1 MPTSSPFSTRAVLFD
16 LDGTLLD
23 TALDMVRSL
32 NLLLQEE
39 GVQTVEPSIARQYV
53 SDGTKALVKLGF
65 GEQQSTEE
73 FERRCA
79 RYLTIYEENLC
90 VDTDFFE
97 GMAETLEFLEEH
109 DILWGIVTNKP
120 EFLTN
125 PLLKAMKL
133 DVRASVVLS
142 GDSLPQRKPHPQPLF
157 HAAGEIN
164 LLTTEC
170 IYVGDAERDIVAGN
184 RAGMVTLLASYGY
197 IEEHEEPEKWGANGI
212 IQYPQEILD
221 WLGES
226 QMIELDLTRAN

>member
-1 MPTSSPFSTRAVLFD
+1 MPTSSPYSTRAVLFD

-32 NLLLQEE
+32 NILLQEE
-39 GVQTVEPSIARQYV
+39 GVPTVDASVARQHV
-53 SDGTKALVKLGF
+53 SDGTKALVTLGF
-65 GEQQSTEE
+65 GAQQSTEQ
-73 FERRCA
+73 FERRCQ

-90 VDTDFFE
+90 VDTVFFE
-97 GMAETLEFLEEH
+97 GMAETITHLEAH
-109 DILWGIVTNKP
+109 GVLWGIVTNKP
-120 EFLTN
+120 AFLTD
-125 PLLKAMKL
+125 PLLKALGL
-133 DVRASVVLS
+133 DARASVVLS

-157 HAAGEIN
+157 HAAGEIG

-170 IYVGDAERDIVAGN
+170 IYVGDAERDIIAGN

-197 IEEHEEPEKWGANGI
+197 IEAGDQPENWGANGI

-226 QMIELDLTRAN
+226 PTVELDLARAN

>member
-1 MPTSSPFSTRAVLFD
+1 MPTSSPYSTRAVLFD

-23 TALDMVRSL
+23 TAPDMVRSL

-39 GVQTVEPSIARQYV
+39 GVPTVEPSIARQHV
-53 SDGTKALVKLGF
+53 SNGTQALVTLGF
-65 GEQQSTEE
+65 GEQQSTEN
-73 FERRCA
+73 FERRCR

-90 VDTDFFE
+90 VDTAFFE
-97 GMAETLEFLEEH
+97 GMAETVAFLEEH
-109 DILWGIVTNKP
+109 AILWGIVTNKP
-120 EFLTN
+120 AFLTE
-125 PLLKAMKL
+125 PLVKAL
-133 DVRASVVLS
+133 DLDIRASVVIS

-157 HAAGEIN
+157 HAAGAID

-197 IEEHEEPEKWGANGI
+197 IDAGDEPESWGANGI

-221 WLGES
+221 WLNES
-226 QMIELDLTRAN
+226 STIELDLTQAN

>member
-1 MPTSSPFSTRAVLFD
+1 MPISSPFSTRAVLFD

-23 TALDMVRSL
+23 TAPDMVRSL

-39 GVQTVEPSIARQYV
+39 SVSTVDPSLARQQV
-53 SDGTKALVKLGF
+53 SNGTKALVTLGF
-65 GEQQSTEE
+65 GERQSAEQ
-73 FERRCA
+73 FDRRCK

-90 VDTDFFE
+90 VDTDFFA
-97 GMAETLEFLEEH
+97 GMAETVSFLEAHE
-109 DILWGIVTNKP
+109 ILWGVVTNKP
-120 EFLTN
+120 AFLTG
-125 PLLKAMKL
+125 PLLKALSL
-133 DVRASVVLS
+133 DTRASVVIS

-157 HAAGEIN
+157 RAAGEID

-197 IEEHEEPEKWGANGI
+197 IEAGDEPENWGANGI

-221 WLGES
+221 WLHES
-226 QMIELDLTRAN
+226 STIELDLTQAN

>member
-23 TALDMVRSL
+23 TAPDMVRSL
-32 NLLLQEE
+32 QLLLQEE
-39 GVQTVEPSIARQYV
+39 GVPTVDSSIARQHV
-53 SDGTKALVKLGF
+53 SNGTKALVTLGF
-65 GEQQSTEE
+65 GEQQSVEQ
-73 FERRCA
+73 FARRCK

-90 VDTDFFE
+90 VDTGFFD
-97 GMAETLEFLEEH
+97 GMAETVAFLEEQE
-109 DILWGIVTNKP
+109 ILWGIVTNKP
-120 EFLTN
+120 AFLTE
-125 PLLKAMKL
+125 PLLEALAL
-133 DVRASVVLS
+133 DTRASVVIS

-157 HAAGEIN
+157 HAAGEID

-197 IEEHEEPEKWGANGI
+197 IEAGDEPENWGANGI

-221 WLGES
+221 WLHES
-226 QMIELDLTRAN
+226 STIELDLTRAN

>member
-1 MPTSSPFSTRAVLFD
+1 MPTSSTYTTRAVLFD

-32 NLLLQEE
+32 NILLQEE
-39 GVQTVEPSIARQYV
+39 GVPTVEPAVARQYV
-53 SDGTKALVKLGF
+53 SDGTKALVTLGF
-65 GEQQSTEE
+65 GDQQSTEQ
-73 FERRCA
+73 FERRCQ

-97 GMAETLEFLEEH
+97 GMSETVEFLEENG
-109 DILWGIVTNKP
+109 ILWGIVTNKP
-120 EFLTN
+120 KFLTN

-142 GDSLPQRKPHPQPLF
+142 GDSLPQCKPHPQPLF

-184 RAGMVTLLASYGY
+184 RAGMLTLLASYGY
-197 IEEHEEPEKWGANGI
+197 IEAGDQPENWGANGI

-226 QMIELDLTRAN
+226 PTIELDLTRAN

>member
-1 MPTSSPFSTRAVLFD
+1 MPTSSQYSTRAVLFD

-32 NLLLQEE
+32 NILLQEE
-39 GVQTVEPSIARQYV
+39 GVPTVEPSVARQYV
-53 SDGTKALVKLGF
+53 SDGTKALVTLGF

-73 FERRCA
+73 FDRRCQ
-79 RYLTIYEENLC
+79 RYLTIYEQNLC
-90 VDTDFFE
+90 VDTVFFE
-97 GMAETLEFLEEH
+97 GMAETVAFLEEH
-109 DILWGIVTNKP
+109 GVLWGIVTNKP
-120 EFLTN
+120 AFLTD
-125 PLLKAMKL
+125 PLLKTMGL
-133 DVRASVVLS
+133 DIRASVILS

-157 HAAGEIN
+157 HAAGEMN

-197 IEEHEEPEKWGANGI
+197 IEAGDQPENWGANGI

-221 WLGES
+221 WLDES
-226 QMIELDLTRAN
+226 DTIELDLRRAN